1 VDVSLEGVDLCFSE
15 GSDEQEQTSDFQH
28 VFRIVP
34 SGSYTQKI
42 VVVTVVTSLRVRVS
56 VIRSESSGEQIDLMI
71 ADNGTVGSGAVG
83 VVDIPFVWKKGDY
96 TY

>member
-1 VDVSLEGVDLCFSE
+1 
-15 GSDEQEQTSDFQH
+15 
-28 VFRIVP
+28 
-34 SGSYTQKI
+34 
-42 VVVTVVTSLRVRVS
+42 
-56 VIRSESSGEQIDLMI
+56 MI